1 MWSPKESGE
10 DGKDLQPRMVNSRLM
25 RRSAPQPRSRK
36 TPRGGSTTAQMI
48 LMMSLLGRVSFCV
61 ILVLLV
67 ALPVGSGVYT
77 AAVDAIWIDLRSG
90 EGHCSGCVLVIGFGV
105 GLVVDRWKLILGSE
119 AEK

>member
-48 LMMSLLGRVSFCV
+48 LMMSLLARVS
-61 ILVLLV
+61 LVLLV
-67 ALPVGSGVYT
+67 VCCCSCRCRWYPRDRTGV
-77 AAVDAIWIDLRSG
+77 VEDLRSG
-90 EGHCSGCVLVIGFGV
+90 ERHCGGCVEV
-105 GLVVDRWKLILGSE
+105 GLV
-119 AEK
+119 